1 MQTLTPPRSVAG
13 RTLTLILAVIAIGL
27 VSGCRTGSAAR
38 PSSGKSA
45 PSKTSAFSG
54 LGTWV
59 DVYDYGPKF
68 QSSPSA
74 APALTVDSV
83 DDMARL
89 GVKTIYLQ
97 AAQDDTRSEGM
108 LADRDL
114 VSGFL
119 RRAHGRGVKVVAW
132 YLPHFADAERD
143 LRYVR
148 ALAHYRSH
156 GQRFDGI
163 ALDIEWTSDVPDP
176 VARNRALIDLAHRA
190 RRVVTGVPLGAIV
203 LEPVLIE
210 DVNRNYWPDFPWR
223 ALRQDFDVWLPMS
236 YWTNRSTASGWKDAV
251 RYVQENVKRVRTDLH
266 DPNASVHVIGGIAD
280 HVEPREYTDFV
291 AAAKQSR
298 AIGWSVYDYV
308 TTSSSAWTRLRG

>member
-1 MQTLTPPRSVAG
+1 MRTVAPR
-13 RTLTLILAVIAIGL
+13 R
-27 VSGCRTGSAAR
+27 RTGPIVRVLLGAVFTGALVGACGGTVAERSATSARAR
-38 PSSGKSA
+38 PDV
-45 PSKTSAFSG
+45 SAFSG
-54 LGTWV
+54 VGTWV

-68 QSSPSA
+68 QSSPGA

-97 AAQDDTRSEGM
+97 AAQDDTRAEGL

-119 RRAHGRGVKVVAW
+119 RRAHRRGVKVVAW
-132 YLPHFADAERD
+132 YLPHFADVDRD

-163 ALDIEWTSDVPDP
+163 ALDIEWTNDVPDP
-176 VARNRALIDLAHRA
+176 VARNRALIDLAHRS
-190 RRVVTGVPLGAIV
+190 RRLVAGIPLGAIV

-210 DVNRNYWPDFPWR
+210 DVNRNYWPNFPWR
-223 ALRQDFDVWLPMS
+223 ELRNDFEVWLPMS
-236 YWTNRSTASGWKDAV
+236 YWTNRSTASGWKDAF
-251 RYVQENVKRVRTDLH
+251 RYVQENIKRVRADLG
-266 DPNASVHVIGGIAD
+266 DPRATVHVVGGIAD
-280 HVEPREYTDFV
+280 HAEPREYARFV
-291 AAAKQSR
+291 AAAKRSR
-298 AIGWSVYDYV
+298 AVGWSIYDYV
-308 TTSSSAWTRLRG
+308 TTSSSAWPRLRG